1 MKDELVTPITKAYL
15 RRNDFDEVFDNEFQ
29 KKELVV
35 RYTGEIISVFIGRD
49 IMYRTYF
56 RVKFEHELE
65 QLLKFLE
72 I

>member
-1 MKDELVTPITKAYL
+1 MKDELVTPISKAYL

-35 RYTGEIISVFIGRD
+35 RYTGEIISIFVGRD

-56 RVKFEHELE
+56 RVKFQHELE

>member
-1 MKDELVTPITKAYL
+1 MKDELVTPISKAYL

-35 RYTGEIISVFIGRD
+35 RYTGEIISVFVGRD

>member
-1 MKDELVTPITKAYL
+1 MKDELVTKISKAYL
-15 RRNDFDEVFDNEFQ
+15 RRNDFDEVYDNEFQ

-65 QLLKFLE
+65 QLLK
-72 I
+72 

>member
-1 MKDELVTPITKAYL
+1 MKDELVTKISKAYL
-15 RRNDFDEVFDNEFQ
+15 RRNDFDEVYDNEFQ

-35 RYTGEIISVFIGRD
+35 RYTGENISVFIGRD

>member
-1 MKDELVTPITKAYL
+1 MKDELVTPISKAYL

-35 RYTGEIISVFIGRD
+35 RYTGEIISVFVGRD

-56 RVKFEHELE
+56 RVKFQHELE

>member
-1 MKDELVTPITKAYL
+1 MEDTLVTSITKAYL

>member
-1 MKDELVTPITKAYL
+1 MKDELVTKITKAYL
-15 RRNDFDEVFDNEFQ
+15 RRNDFDEVYDNEFQ

>member
-1 MKDELVTPITKAYL
+1 MKDELVTKISKAYL
-15 RRNDFDEVFDNEFQ
+15 RRNDFDEVYDNEFQ

>member
-1 MKDELVTPITKAYL
+1 MKDELVTPISKAYL
-15 RRNDFDEVFDNEFQ
+15 RRNDFDEVYDNEFQ

-35 RYTGEIISVFIGRD
+35 RYTGETISVFIGRD

>member
-1 MKDELVTPITKAYL
+1 MKDELVTPISKAYL

-35 RYTGEIISVFIGRD
+35 RYTGEIISIFVGRD

>member
-1 MKDELVTPITKAYL
+1 MKDELVTPISKAYL

-35 RYTGEIISVFIGRD
+35 RYTGEIISVFVGRD

-65 QLLKFLE
+65 QLLRFLE

>member
-1 MKDELVTPITKAYL
+1 MKDELVTPISKSYL

-35 RYTGEIISVFIGRD
+35 RYTGEIISVFVGRD

-56 RVKFEHELE
+56 RVKFQHELE